1 MKHWQYSLAFHKR
14 SWRINFNVLL
24 SVKGIRLFYSVVK
37 EHRKKKIP
45 FRIYRVGE
53 AEKGNQSLKLFLF
66 LSHQHSTV
74 RCILLTISKIFFA
87 SFTTYLSSNQPFND
101 FLMKN
106 LLSIPYRE
114 RNYRF
119 NNLML
124 KKVLFLPH
132 NTIWQRLIC
141 IIACERILLFLL
153 PLHIGTATVNLWRFL
168 KKILNFL
175 PFTTYLYRK
184 MRFVTLSWK
193 DFDFSSFHTTLSA
206 YIEFPSLFR
215 KFFLLS

>member
-1 MKHWQYSLAFHKR
+1 MISL
-14 SWRINFNVLL
+14 
-24 SVKGIRLFYSVVK
+24 
-37 EHRKKKIP
+37 RKMCQLILTIS

-153 PLHIGTATVNLWRFL
+153 PLHIGTATVNL
-168 KKILNFL
+168 
-175 PFTTYLYRK
+175 
-184 MRFVTLSWK
+184 
-193 DFDFSSFHTTLSA
+193 
-206 YIEFPSLFR
+206 
-215 KFFLLS
+215 